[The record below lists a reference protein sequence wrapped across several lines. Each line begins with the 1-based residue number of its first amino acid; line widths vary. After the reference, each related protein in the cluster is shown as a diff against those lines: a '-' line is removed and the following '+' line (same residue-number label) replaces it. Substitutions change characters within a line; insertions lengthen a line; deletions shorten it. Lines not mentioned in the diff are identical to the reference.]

1 MALLPRERIR
11 VAIEHE
17 APDRPP
23 LDLGGSYATAINV
36 VAYARLCQALGL
48 PARSPLLR
56 EQTQSVTLDEELR
69 QILGVDTIGLY
80 ERPPR
85 PELECPGADRT
96 LVSEWGLTYRQAEGF
111 GSPYTLASHPLAEAT
126 LADLDNYPWPDP
138 LVSARFAGIAEEAAR
153 LREGPYAV
161 IGNLGWS
168 EVFGLAWY
176 LRGFENFMVDLLTN
190 KEFAR
195 ALLRRITDYQ
205 KARYAA
211 FLDLVGDALDIIPF
225 MDDMGGQNGLFVSP
239 RVYREVIKPFHAEV
253 LSLIRSRTRAAVMFH
268 SCGGVA
274 PLMDDFV
281 EMGVEILNPVQVAA
295 RGMDTA
301 ALKQRYGQCI
311 AFWGAVDTQNVLPFG
326 SADDVRTEVLRRIAE
341 LGAGGGYVVAPTHV
355 VQADVPPANVLML
368 CSTASSLHSPLHDH
382 IHGREAPR

>member
-1 MALLPRERIR
+1 M
-11 VAIEHE
+11 AIEHQV
-17 APDRPP
+17 PDRPP
-23 LDLGGSYATAINV
+23 LDLGGSYATAINA
-36 VAYARLCQALGL
+36 VAYARLCHALGL

-56 EQTQSVTLDEELR
+56 EQTQSVTLDEDLR

-80 ERPPR
+80 ERAPR

-96 LVSEWGLTYRQAEGF
+96 LVSEWGLIYRQADGF
-111 GSPYTLASHPLAEAT
+111 GSPYTAVSHPLAAAT
-126 LADLDNYPWPDP
+126 LADLDYYPWPDP
-138 LVSARFAGIAEEAAR
+138 LVPARFAGIVEEAAR
-153 LREGPYAV
+153 LRESPYAV

-176 LRGFENFMVDLLTN
+176 LRGFENFMMDLLTN
-190 KEFAR
+190 HDFAR

-239 RVYREVIKPFHAEV
+239 RLYREMIKPFHAEV
-253 LSLIRSRTRAAVMFH
+253 LALIKSRTRAAVMFH

-274 PLMDDFV
+274 PLLDDFV
-281 EMGVEILNPVQVAA
+281 EIGLEILNPVQVTA

-301 ALKQRYGQCI
+301 ALKQRYGQRI

-341 LGAGGGYVVAPTHV
+341 LGEGGGYVVAPTHV

-368 CSTASSLHSPLHDH
+368 CSTTSSLYSPLQDH
-382 IHGREAPR
+382 IQGREALR